1 MILLGLAI
9 IFILITIRMGYRMGL
24 VNAVLR
30 FILWVI
36 VWYIAIKFSKP
47 FGQLLTDF
55 VSGQFVR
62 TTIPQSVVGDGSQ
75 FLASGLVFT
84 LSLIHI

>member
-1 MILLGLAI
+1 MILLGLAV

-62 TTIPQSVVGDGSQ
+62 RSEERRVGKECRSRW
-75 FLASGLVFT
+75 SPY
-84 LSLIHI
+84 H